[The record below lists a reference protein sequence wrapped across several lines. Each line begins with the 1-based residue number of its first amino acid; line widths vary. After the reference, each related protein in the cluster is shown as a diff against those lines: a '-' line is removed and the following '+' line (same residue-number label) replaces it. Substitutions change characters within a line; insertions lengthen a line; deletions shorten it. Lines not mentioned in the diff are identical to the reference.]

1 MVDDIDNL
9 KKDLVRRMQGAIES
23 FKHDLA
29 GLRSGRATPALL
41 EPIRVSAYGSVTP
54 ITQVASITA
63 PESRML
69 SVQVWDKTLIG
80 AVDKAIRESG
90 LGLNPIPDG
99 QLIRVPIPQLT
110 EERRNE
116 MVKAAGR
123 YAEGAKIAIR
133 GVRRDGMDQTK
144 TAEKKGDI
152 SQDDVKD
159 WSDEIQKITDD
170 YVSKVDDILS
180 DKENDIK
187 RV

>member
-1 MVDDIDNL
+1 MVNDIDGL
-9 KKDLVRRMQGAIES
+9 KQDLTRRMQGAIES
-23 FKHDLA
+23 FRHDLA

-41 EPIRVSAYGSVTP
+41 EPIRVDAYGSVTP

-69 SVQVWDKTLIG
+69 SVQVWDKTLVS

-116 MVKAAGR
+116 MVKAASR
-123 YAEGAKIAIR
+123 YAENAKIAIR
-133 GVRRDGMDQTK
+133 GVRRDGMDKTK
-144 TAEKKGDI
+144 MAEKKGEI
-152 SQDDVKD
+152 SQDDVKN
-159 WSDEIQKITDD
+159 WSDEIQKITDQ
-170 YVSKVDDILS
+170 YVSKIDDIFAE
-180 DKENDIK
+180 KERDIK
-187 RV
+187 QV

>member
-1 MVDDIDNL
+1 MVDDINSL
-9 KKDLVRRMQGAIES
+9 KQDLTRRMQSAIES

-41 EPIRVSAYGSVTP
+41 EPIRVDAYGSITP

-69 SVQVWDKTLIG
+69 SVQVWDKTLAS

-116 MVKAAGR
+116 MVKAASR
-123 YAEGAKIAIR
+123 YAENAKIAVR
-133 GVRRDGMDQTK
+133 GVRRDGMDKTK
-144 TAEKKGDI
+144 AAEKKGEI

-159 WSDEIQKITDD
+159 WSDEVQKITDQ
-170 YVSKVDDILS
+170 YVNKIDEVFAE
-180 DKENDIK
+180 KERDIK
-187 RV
+187 QV

>member
-1 MVDDIDNL
+1 
-9 KKDLVRRMQGAIES
+9 MQSAIES

-41 EPIRVSAYGSVTP
+41 EPIRVDAYGSITP

-69 SVQVWDKTLIG
+69 SVQIWDKTLVS

-116 MVKAAGR
+116 MVKAASR
-123 YAEGAKIAIR
+123 YAENAKIAVR
-133 GVRRDGMDQTK
+133 GVRRDGMDKTK
-144 TAEKKGDI
+144 AAEKKGEI

-159 WSDEIQKITDD
+159 WSDEIQKITDQ
-170 YVSKVDDILS
+170 YVNKIDEVFAE
-180 DKENDIK
+180 KERDIK
-187 RV
+187 QV

>member
-1 MVDDIDNL
+1 
-9 KKDLVRRMQGAIES
+9 MQSAIES

-29 GLRSGRATPALL
+29 GLRSGRATPTLL
-41 EPIRVSAYGSVTP
+41 EPIRVDAYGSITP

-69 SVQVWDKTLIG
+69 SVQVWDKTLAS

-116 MVKAAGR
+116 MVKAASR
-123 YAEGAKIAIR
+123 YAENAKIAVR
-133 GVRRDGMDQTK
+133 GVRRDGMDKTK
-144 TAEKKGDI
+144 AAEKKGEI

-159 WSDEIQKITDD
+159 WSDEIQKITDQ
-170 YVSKVDDILS
+170 YVNKIDEVFAE
-180 DKENDIK
+180 KERDIK
-187 RV
+187 QV

>member
-1 MVDDIDNL
+1 
-9 KKDLVRRMQGAIES
+9 MQSAIES

-41 EPIRVSAYGSVTP
+41 EPIRVDAYGSITP

-69 SVQVWDKTLIG
+69 SVQVWDKTLAS

-116 MVKAAGR
+116 MVKAASR
-123 YAEGAKIAIR
+123 YAENAKIAVR
-133 GVRRDGMDQTK
+133 GVRRDGMDKTK
-144 TAEKKGDI
+144 AAEKKGEI

-159 WSDEIQKITDD
+159 WSDEIQKITDQ
-170 YVSKVDDILS
+170 YVNKIDEVFAE
-180 DKENDIK
+180 KERDIK
-187 RV
+187 QV